1 MKRFSEM
8 TEEELIEARETMTPE
23 QIKEFLQEE
32 EEELARLVKA
42 APIQEASIGEEEQ
55 EDDSVVQFNPE
66 TGEAVEVESTIVTRE
81 VEEGFKRK
89 TMVTITDENGEDFG
103 YFDTIL
109 IIKAIKKML
118 QVRLEEERKTH
129 DFKHAYGTHWMEKRR
144 FKLNE
149 IEKDLREEITALR
162 RIRNIAQVKQ
172 AVEVDAKQRNLKK
185 EVQELPKEI
194 IGELNEIVSNL
205 AEELLDIL

>member
-1 MKRFSEM
+1 MKRFDEM
-8 TEEELIEARETMTPE
+8 DERELMEVRAKMTPE
-23 QIKEFLQEE
+23 EIMAVVQEE
-32 EEELARLVKA
+32 EAEMERLVKGA
-42 APIQEASIGEEEQ
+42 QILEPSIAQEEQ
-55 EDDSVVQFNPE
+55 EDDSIVQFNPE

-89 TMVTITDENGEDFG
+89 AMVTITDENGEDFG
-103 YFDTIL
+103 YFDTVL